1 MAKVRRRD
9 TAALDPV
16 WRLPAGGASAMA
28 VSAADTDAAVSERRA
43 RAIAIPLALLVAWL
57 AVRSAPGA
65 VRLLA
70 MWVHESGHAASAWL
84 CGYMAWP
91 GPWFTPVGSE
101 RSLMLTV
108 LMLGGLGYGASVAWR
123 AQRMFWVVVSTT
135 VLALTLVCTFVLG
148 PGRAQQMIVFGGDAG
163 CLVIGTAMML
173 TVYARDDS
181 PVRRDHLRW
190 ALVVLGALAFMD
202 AFHVWSGPIEA
213 IPFGANEN
221 GLSDPSVLSEMY
233 GWSVLALQRRYLQV
247 AWSCLAVLG
256 AVYAVALASRE
267 RTAP

>member
-1 MAKVRRRD
+1 MVEQM
-9 TAALDPV
+9 
-16 WRLPAGGASAMA
+16 WHLPASGGAAMA
-28 VSAADTDAAVSERRA
+28 VSADAHDSAISERRA
-43 RAIAIPLALLVAWL
+43 RALAIPVALLMAWL

-70 MWVHESGHAASAWL
+70 MWVHETGHAASAWL

-101 RSLMLTV
+101 RSLPLT
-108 LMLGGLGYGASVAWR
+108 LLLLGGLGYGAYAAWR
-123 AQRMFWVVVSTT
+123 AERMFWVVAST
-135 VLALTLVCTFVLG
+135 VGLVVTAFCTFVLG
-148 PGRAQQMIVFGGDAG
+148 PGRAEQMIVFGGDGG
-163 CLVIGTAMML
+163 CLVIGTVMML

-190 ALVVLGALAFMD
+190 ALVFFGALAFMD
-202 AFHVWSGPIEA
+202 AFHVWSGPIER

-247 AWSCLAVLG
+247 AWGCLAVLG
-256 AVYAVALASRE
+256 AVYAVALAAQE
-267 RTAP
+267 RPQR

>member
-1 MAKVRRRD
+1 
-9 TAALDPV
+9 
-16 WRLPAGGASAMA
+16 MA
-28 VSAADTDAAVSERRA
+28 VSAIADAHDASAAEFRA
-43 RAIAIPLALLVAWL
+43 RAAAVPLSLLVAWL
-57 AVRSAPGA
+57 AVRTAPGA

-70 MWVHESGHAASAWL
+70 MWVHESGHAVSAWL

-101 RSLMLTV
+101 RSLLLTV
-108 LMLGGLGYGASVAWR
+108 LMLGGLGYGAYTAWR
-123 AQRMFWVVVSTT
+123 AQRMFWVVVSAA
-135 VLALTLVCTFVLG
+135 VLAVTVVCTFVLG

-163 CLVIGTAMML
+163 CLVIGTVMML

-202 AFHVWSGPIEA
+202 AFHGWSGPIEA

-233 GWSVLALQRRYLQV
+233 GWSVLALQRRYLQL

-256 AVYAVALASRE
+256 VVYALGLAPRDASR
-267 RTAP
+267 P